1 MSKETIS
8 ELFEVKP
15 GKKVRLKDSEAS
27 RLEKKLFATSDK
39 KEAKKEAEL
48 ILEKDLSIM
57 REAQELLYA
66 NNLHSILIIFQAM
79 DAAGKDSMI
88 SHVMSGLNP
97 QGCQVYSFKVPSNE
111 ELEHNFLWRYMKAL
125 PERGRIGI
133 FNRSHYEEVLVV
145 KVHRELLERQR
156 LPDGKSEKELW
167 KERYE
172 DINNLELHLSR
183 NGTLVLKF
191 FLHISRDEQKE
202 RFIERL
208 NNPSKNWKFSEAD
221 VRERSFW
228 EDYKKAYEEALS
240 STSTTWA
247 PWHIIPSDHKWAA
260 RTAVARII
268 TEKIKSLKLRPPEV
282 SEDTRIQLGKAKK
295 LLIDESREK

>member
-268 TEKIKSLKLRPPEV
+268 TEKIKSLKLRPPM
-282 SEDTRIQLGKAKK
+282 SEQTFVPNKY
-295 LLIDESREK
+295 